1 MLLGD
6 LDYLRPDYV
15 TAKNEY
21 DSVDASSLASEA
33 DQQRLAERLP
43 VLQTIVA
50 NIKTV
55 KTEDSLQTVAR
66 MPEADRTAFIRK
78 KVRQLRK
85 AQGLKEDDTSTFVN
99 PAVQIQGDNNPNAP
113 NNDLFNAQAAAKGD
127 WYFNNNT
134 LKSTGFTTFRSSW
147 GNRPN
152 VDNWRRIDAVS
163 KQIAAVNKGNP
174 DEPDSTEDDS
184 AEDNNAGND
193 QTVVLSSNPED
204 EVMNGEISY
213 DALLAYLPLTEEK
226 LKQSNNKIEAALF
239 NNGVQFQNK
248 LEDYNAA
255 IESYD
260 TLLKRFPDNEH
271 LEEVLYNLYYC
282 YNKLGKKFQPIL
294 L

>member
-1 MLLGD
+1 MDDNKKVKARREYLTAQLYMASGSKEDAEKYFTRSAEHTVDPYMAVYASLNAINASADSSNAAEKKIASLMSLAKRDRYVAYRDLIYFTAAEVEMQNNNYPKAYDFAKKSIKYNVNSPVQRSQGFMLLGD

-55 KTEDSLQTVAR
+55 KVEDSLQTVAR

-99 PAVQIQGDNNPNAP
+99 SAVQIQGDNNPNAP

-134 LKSTGFTTFRSSW
+134 
-147 GNRPN
+147 
-152 VDNWRRIDAVS
+152 
-163 KQIAAVNKGNP
+163 
-174 DEPDSTEDDS
+174 
-184 AEDNNAGND
+184 
-193 QTVVLSSNPED
+193 
-204 EVMNGEISY
+204 
-213 DALLAYLPLTEEK
+213 
-226 LKQSNNKIEAALF
+226 
-239 NNGVQFQNK
+239 
-248 LEDYNAA
+248 
-255 IESYD
+255 
-260 TLLKRFPDNEH
+260 
-271 LEEVLYNLYYC
+271 
-282 YNKLGKKFQPIL
+282 
-294 L
+294 